1 MSFIGCRKRRES
13 MAKPLDQLSDP
24 EFKIAYDNFK
34 KTEAQAEKEETAN
47 PTSAVV
53 CLSRFFQGNLSRGS
67 GADVEQALCFR
78 S

>member
-1 MSFIGCRKRRES
+1 MSFIGCIKRRES

-47 PTSAVV
+47 PGTGWNPVREKLKKAQEDFKQE
-53 CLSRFFQGNLSRGS
+53 LRRRNGNK
-67 GADVEQALCFR
+67 
-78 S
+78 